1 MAQPNSGRHP
11 AQVQHDNGLDFAL
24 NEITAGAGAK
34 QILYNALMA
43 SVNPG
48 DEVILPA
55 PYWTSYADMV
65 LIAGGVPV
73 VVPCTEAINGFRI
86 TPEQLEAAITPRTRW
101 CSSTR
106 PPTPAARPTALSS
119 CARAEVV
126 ERHPQVWLLADDI
139 YEHILYDGR
148 AFATPAAVL
157 PSLRDRTLTVNGVS
171 KAYAMTGWRLGYG
184 AGPAKAAD
192 RHGRGAEPGHVMS
205 LVVHQSGS
213 AVAALTGCK
222 TVRERCCWPQD
233 WRAIQQWWLHSTPH
247 PACAA
252 VRLRA
257 RSIPCQ
263 LRRRAGPHHAGRHCC
278 CAPMPT
284 SAPTC
289 CASTMWRWCP
299 VVYWGWHRSFRISYA
314 ASTADLQEACAH
326 PARLPGPVLN
336 F

>member
-1 MAQPNSGRHP
+1 MNAPIPATAFRAADRLGAIGVSEIVRLTQEANQLKRQGQPVIVLGLGEPDFDTPAHILEAAQKAMARGETHYTVLDGTAELKAAIQHKFK
-11 AQVQHDNGLDFAL
+11 HDNGLDFAL

-43 SVNPG
+43 SVNRG

-73 VVPCTEAINGFRI
+73 VVPCTEANGFRI

-101 CSSTR
+101 LFINSPSNPSGSAYSAEQLR
-106 PPTPAARPTALSS
+106 PVL
-119 CARAEVV
+119 EVV

-184 AGPAKAAD
+184 AGPKATLNKPSKFPA
-192 RHGRGAEPGHVMS
+192 RTR
-205 LVVHQSGS
+205 
-213 AVAALTGCK
+213 K
-222 TVRERCCWPQD
+222 TPFFGFCG
-233 WRAIQQWWLHSTPH
+233 L
-247 PACAA
+247 
-252 VRLRA
+252 
-257 RSIPCQ
+257 
-263 LRRRAGPHHAGRHCC
+263 LRRPFGPFAGP
-278 CAPMPT
+278 
-284 SAPTC
+284 
-289 CASTMWRWCP
+289 
-299 VVYWGWHRSFRISYA
+299 
-314 ASTADLQEACAH
+314 
-326 PARLPGPVLN
+326 
-336 F
+336 